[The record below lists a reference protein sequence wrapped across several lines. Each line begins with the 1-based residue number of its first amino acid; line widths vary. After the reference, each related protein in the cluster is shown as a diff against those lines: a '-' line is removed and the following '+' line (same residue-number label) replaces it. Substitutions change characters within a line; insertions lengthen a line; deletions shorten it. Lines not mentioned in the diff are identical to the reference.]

1 MDTAA
6 ADAEGAPERPG
17 VARPP
22 SIGVRSIPARPG
34 PARPPRSVP
43 SVPLPDPAAA
53 ALAPDAAFAPDAA
66 TPAPTRPAPPGIRA
80 PGSSDT
86 APEHRAAT
94 GPADQAVGGPVAVG
108 PFDMAFPPGVAAK
121 LGWYVYLLVEP
132 DSGRPFF
139 VGRGRGD
146 RCFDHVRAA
155 RVGPSSTGQDRRAKK
170 FPALD
175 RIRRIEQARSRPV
188 GVEILRY
195 GMSADEARLVA
206 AATADVLGL
215 PSSPDGEGG
224 SRRHAAAELGVRLA
238 KGAKFKRDHPVVLL
252 QVGPEVPDTDYGT
265 VRHGWRIGRRWTDPG
280 AARSPRW
287 AVIVAGELVVGVYR
301 IDGWEPTPVHGRP
314 GRPDPGRPD
323 RPDRPDRRAGAEPG
337 ATVRS
342 TYRHSFIGERDEQME
357 DRYLGRSV
365 AAYLGPRARSTA
377 GAGTGLTAGAGPAA
391 GAGVPTG
398 APNQVVFVG
407 CGPNALPPAR

>member
-1 MDTAA
+1 MAPSMDTAA

-17 VARPP
+17 AARPP
-22 SIGVRSIPARPG
+22 SIGVRSIPARPA

-53 ALAPDAAFAPDAA
+53 AALAPDAAPP
-66 TPAPTRPAPPGIRA
+66 PARPASPGSPA
-80 PGSSDT
+80 TGSSDT
-86 APEHRAAT
+86 APDDRAVT
-94 GPADQAVGGPVAVG
+94 GPADQAVDGPGAVG

-175 RIRRIEQARSRPV
+175 QIRRIEKDRSRPV

-215 PSSPDGEGG
+215 ASSPDGEGR
-224 SRRHAAAELGVRLA
+224 SRRQAAAELGIRLA

-252 QVGPEVPDTDYGT
+252 QVAPQVADTDYRT

-287 AVIVAGELVVGVYR
+287 AVIVAGPLVVGVYR

-314 GRPDPGRPD
+314 GRPDPGP
-323 RPDRPDRRAGAEPG
+323 PDRPDRRAGAEPG

-377 GAGTGLTAGAGPAA
+377 GPGTGLGTGAGAGAPA
-391 GAGVPTG
+391 G

-407 CGPNALPPAR
+407 CGPNALPPAH